1 MKPITVAIVDD
12 HRLLRVGLI
21 SLIQK
26 MKGVSMIGEMSTGEE
41 AVNFASLKKPD
52 VFLIDIMMA
61 GMTGIEATR
70 WIKEQTPSVKI
81 ILISSQVSREYIAD
95 GIKCGIDGYLDKDVN
110 KATLCAAIQTVARGE
125 KYFSPQIT
133 ALIFDEF
140 YLKQKDT
147 KPAMPA
153 KQVSV
158 LSKREEEVLILI
170 AHGKKLKEI
179 ADELFISVKTVESH
193 KLHIQDKLNL
203 FSIADLVKYAISQKL
218 LTV

>member
-12 HRLLRVGLI
+12 HRLLRAGLI
-21 SLIQK
+21 SIIQK
-26 MKGVSMIGEMSTGEE
+26 MKGVSVVGQMSTGEE
-41 AVNFASLKKPD
+41 AVNFASSQKPD
-52 VFLIDIMMA
+52 VFLIDIMMT

-70 WIKEQTPSVKI
+70 WIKEQVPSIKI
-81 ILISSQVSREYIAD
+81 ILISSQVSREYISD
-95 GIKCGIDGYLDKDVN
+95 GIKCGIDGYLDKDVD
-110 KATLCAAIQTVARGE
+110 KATLLTAIQTVMRGE

-133 ALIFDEF
+133 ALIVDEF
-140 YLKQKDT
+140 YVKQKDT
-147 KPAMPA
+147 KPVLTG
-153 KQVSV
+153 KHTNV

-203 FSIADLVKYAISQKL
+203 FTIAQLVKYAIANKL

>member
-12 HRLLRVGLI
+12 HGLLRAGLV

-26 MKGVSMIGEMSTGEE
+26 MKGVSMVGQMSTGED
-41 AVNFASLKKPD
+41 AVNFASAQKPD

-70 WIKEQTPSVKI
+70 WIKEQSPSIKI
-81 ILISSQVSREYIAD
+81 ILISSQVSKEFIAD
-95 GIKCGIDGYLDKDVN
+95 GIKCGIDGYLDKDVD
-110 KATLCAAIQTVARGE
+110 KATLFTAIQTVMRGE
-125 KYFSPQIT
+125 KYFGPQIT

-147 KPAMPA
+147 KPVLTG
-153 KQVSV
+153 KQENI

-170 AHGKKLKEI
+170 AQGKKLKEI

-203 FSIADLVKYAISQKL
+203 FTIAQLVKYAIAHKL